1 MFFDFGGVIST
12 SPFDAFAAYERR
24 SGVPEGFIRRVN
36 ATNSN
41 LNAWAQLER
50 SDISLEEFASAFE
63 IEAAALGHV
72 VNGRDVL
79 ACLSG
84 DIRPEMIEAI
94 RRCHERLRTVLVTNN
109 FVSAGSIVHDTV
121 GELFD
126 VSVESSRVGG
136 RKPEVA
142 FYEIAFRLAEVTA
155 DEVVFL
161 DDLGVN
167 LKPARELGMTTI
179 KVGDAAMAL
188 SELEAVVGFPLA

>member
-50 SDISLEEFASAFE
+50 SDISLEQFASAFE

-72 VNGRDVL
+72 VDGREVL
-79 ACLSG
+79 GCLAG

-109 FVSAGSIVHDTV
+109 FVSAASVVHDTV
-121 GELFD
+121 GAIFD
-126 VSVESSRVGG
+126 VIVESSEAGV

-142 FYEIAFRLAEVTA
+142 FYELACARAEVRP

-179 KVGDAAMAL
+179 KVIDPATAL
-188 SELEAVVGFPLA
+188 AELESVVGFPLA